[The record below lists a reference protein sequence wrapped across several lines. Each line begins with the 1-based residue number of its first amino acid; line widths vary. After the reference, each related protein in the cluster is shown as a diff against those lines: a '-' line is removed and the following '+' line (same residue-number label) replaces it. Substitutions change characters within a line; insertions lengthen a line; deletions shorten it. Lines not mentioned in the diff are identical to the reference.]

1 MPDARS
7 QRLAAM
13 AGTVCA
19 AVMIAQQVAGK
30 STRDA
35 LFLSHFPVETLP
47 LMVVASA
54 VLSVITMA
62 AMIRMLATFGPGRVV
77 PGAFAMSAG
86 FLGLIALAEQ
96 SSGRLAAVLLFLHI
110 GTVGAIIISGFWSV
124 VNERFDPRT
133 ARRTVGRI
141 AVGGTLGGLV
151 GGLLAMAA
159 ADQLDFGEVV
169 IGLALMHVL
178 CVPLVRALR
187 RKEDAAD
194 DASARLRPASGT
206 IADGFKFVRGD
217 SYLRTLALLVL
228 TVTSTEALIDFVFK
242 AEAAARY
249 GDGPSLLRFF
259 AVFYTV
265 AGALTFV
272 FQALLGRRLLE
283 RFGMLP
289 SLVTLPISVAAATS
303 AAIALPG
310 LLAAALVR
318 GTESVLRSSLYRSGY
333 ELLYVPVA
341 QEAKRTAKTLI
352 DVGADRTGNV
362 LGGLVVTAILAL
374 GVAGETRIMLGLA
387 GVLSLCSIALV
398 YRLRSGYTEVLE
410 ESMVNRALAL
420 ELSGLS
426 DESEF
431 RSTVLLSLGEL
442 NVRQAL
448 GADSV
453 QPRRLEPIP
462 LARSESGQVPA
473 VGTSGDPFVDTLVAL
488 RSKDSERVLTALHEA
503 QPLPRDLVP
512 HIIPLLAWDPVAVG
526 AIGALQPFADDAAGQ
541 LGDALLSE
549 DTDFAIRRRI
559 PRVLGAAVSQR
570 AVDLLLEGLGDR
582 RFEVRFQCG
591 QALRR
596 VVRGTQG
603 VTVSRDL
610 VIESVAREVN
620 VDRGVWQNHRLLDE
634 SSTVSGLDSGDHGSP
649 FMIELVRVKSQR
661 ALQHV
666 FTMLSLVYP
675 EEPLRT
681 AYRALHTDDMSLRGT
696 ALEYLES
703 ILPARIH
710 RKILPFLEDRPRSP
724 APTRPREE
732 VLRALLQSN
741 KSIQLSLESL
751 KDHLES

>member
-1 MPDARS
+1 MAADAGDERV
-7 QRLAAM
+7 AAL
-13 AGTVCA
+13 AGTICA

-35 LFLSHFPVETLP
+35 LFLSHFPVESLP
-47 LMVVASA
+47 LMMVASA
-54 VLSVITMA
+54 VLSVATMA

-86 FLGLIALAEQ
+86 FLVLIALANET
-96 SSGRLAAVLLFLHI
+96 SGKLAAVLLFLHI

-124 VNERFDPRT
+124 VNERFDPRS

-151 GGLLAMAA
+151 GGLIAMAA
-159 ADQLDFGEVV
+159 AESVSFGQVV
-169 IGLALMHVL
+169 IGLAVLHML
-178 CVPLVRALR
+178 CVPLVRLLR
-187 RKEDAAD
+187 RKNDATDEAI
-194 DASARLRPASGT
+194 ARLRPASGT
-206 IADGFKFVRGD
+206 MADGFRYVRGD

-228 TVTSTEALIDFVFK
+228 TVTATEALIDFVFK

-259 AVFYTV
+259 AIFYTA
-265 AGALTFV
+265 AGALTFL
-272 FQALLGRRLLE
+272 FQVLLGRRLLE
-283 RFGMLP
+283 RFGLLP
-289 SLVTLPISVAAATS
+289 SLVTLPISVAAATT

-352 DVGADRTGNV
+352 DVGADRAGNV
-362 LGGLVVTAILAL
+362 IGGLVVTGILAS
-374 GVAGETRIMLGLA
+374 GIAGETRIMQVLACLLALCTIGL
-387 GVLSLCSIALV
+387 VV
-398 YRLRSGYTEVLE
+398 RLRSGYTGVLE

-431 RSTVLLSLGEL
+431 RSTILLSLGGL
-442 NVRQAL
+442 DVRQAL
-448 GADSV
+448 GVDV
-453 QPRRLEPIP
+453 IQPRRLVPVSV
-462 LARSESGQVPA
+462 ARSETGQVPA
-473 VGTSGDPFVDTLVAL
+473 VGSSGDPFVDTLVAL
-488 RSKDSERVLTALHEA
+488 RSKDADRILAALREA

-526 AIGALQPFADDAAGQ
+526 AIAALQPFADDAAGQ
-541 LGDALLSE
+541 LGDVLLSE
-549 DTDFAIRRRI
+549 ETDFTVRRRV
-559 PRVLGAAVSQR
+559 PRVLGAAMSQR
-570 AVDLLLEGLGDR
+570 ALDLLVAGLHDR

-596 VVRGTQG
+596 IVRSPAE
-603 VTVSRDL
+603 VSVSRDA
-610 VIESVAREVN
+610 VMEAVAREAD
-620 VDRGVWQNHRLLDE
+620 VDRGVWENHRLLDE
-634 SSTVSGLDSGDHGSP
+634 TTTPSGLDSGDEGSP
-649 FMIELVRVKSQR
+649 FMIELVRVKS
-661 ALQHV
+661 
-666 FTMLSLVYP
+666 P

-681 AYRALHTDDMSLRGT
+681 AYRALHTDDTGLRGT

-703 ILPARIH
+703 VLPARIH
-710 RKILPFLEDRPRSP
+710 RQVLPFLEDRPRSP
-724 APTRPREE
+724 APSRPREE

-741 KSIQLSLESL
+741 RSIQLSLESL
-751 KDHLES
+751 KGHLGE

>member
-1 MPDARS
+1 M
-7 QRLAAM
+7 AAM
-13 AGTVCA
+13 AGTICA

-35 LFLSHFPVETLP
+35 LFLSHFPVEALP

-54 VLSVITMA
+54 VLSVATMA

-86 FLGLIALAEQ
+86 FLGLIAVAKQ

-110 GTVGAIIISGFWSV
+110 GTVGAVIISGFWSV

-151 GGLLAMAA
+151 GGLMAMGA
-159 ADQLDFGEVV
+159 ADRLDFGGVV
-169 IGLALMHVL
+169 VGLAVMHLL

-187 RKEDAAD
+187 RTEDAAD
-194 DASARLRPASGT
+194 EASARLRPASGT
-206 IADGFKFVRGD
+206 ITDGFRFVRGD

-228 TVTSTEALIDFVFK
+228 TVTATEALIDFVFK

-249 GDGPSLLRFF
+249 GDGASLLRFF
-259 AVFYTV
+259 AVFYTA
-265 AGALTFV
+265 AGALTFL
-272 FQALLGRRLLE
+272 FQALLGRRVLE

-289 SLVTLPISVAAATS
+289 SLVTLPISVAAATT

-310 LLAAALVR
+310 LLASALVR

-352 DVGADRTGNV
+352 DVGADRAGNV
-362 LGGLVVTAILAL
+362 IGGLVVTAILTV
-374 GVAGETRIMLGLA
+374 GIAGETHVMLGLA
-387 GVLSLCSIALV
+387 GVLAISSIALV
-398 YRLRSGYTEVLE
+398 FRLRAGYTDVLE

-431 RSTVLLSLGEL
+431 RSTILLSLGEL
-442 NVRQAL
+442 DVRQAL
-448 GADSV
+448 GAELV
-453 QPRRLEPIP
+453 EPRRLEPVP
-462 LARSESGQVPA
+462 PARSESGSVM
-473 VGTSGDPFVDTLVAL
+473 VFESSGDPFVDTLVAL
-488 RSKDSERVLTALHEA
+488 RSKDAGRVLTALHEA

-526 AIGALQPFADDAAGQ
+526 AIAALQPFADDAAGQ
-541 LGDALLSE
+541 LGDALLS
-549 DTDFAIRRRI
+549 DGTDFAIRRRL

-570 AVDLLLEGLGDR
+570 AVDLLVRGLQDK

-596 VVRGTQG
+596 VLRATDT
-603 VTVSRDL
+603 VTVARES
-610 VIESVAREVN
+610 VIERVAREVN
-620 VDRGVWQNHRLLDE
+620 VDRGMWENHRLLDE
-634 SSTVSGLDSGDHGSP
+634 FPESSGLDSGDFGSP
-649 FMIELVRVKSQR
+649 FVIELVRVKSQR

-666 FTMLSLVYP
+666 FTMLALVYP

-681 AYRALHTDDMSLRGT
+681 AYRALHTDDVGLRGT

-710 RKILPFLEDRPRSP
+710 RQILPFLEDRPRSP
-724 APTRPREE
+724 APSRPREE

-751 KDHLES
+751 KGHLGE